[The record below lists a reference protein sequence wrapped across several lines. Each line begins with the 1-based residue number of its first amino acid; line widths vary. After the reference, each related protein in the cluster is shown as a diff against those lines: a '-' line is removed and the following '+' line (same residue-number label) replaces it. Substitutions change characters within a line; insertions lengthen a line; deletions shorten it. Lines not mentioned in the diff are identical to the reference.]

1 MAEELNANVGATTE
15 PAVETPET
23 GTQPET
29 EQQTAENP
37 EIARLK
43 AELAKQ
49 KAAIDKA
56 TKEASDYKKALRA
69 KQTEEEIA
77 AEEKRIADEARD
89 NELADL
95 RKRFA
100 VAEIGKKVMALGGG
114 VEESERIAELLYGAE
129 DVDAALTQIGKVFDA
144 REKALRLEFGKI
156 PPPGVGGTETS
167 KETLAVNRARDIG
180 KAKAEA
186 DKAAYDAMKAYMR

>member
-15 PAVETPET
+15 TAVEMPEN
-23 GTQPET
+23 GNQLET

-56 TKEASDYKKALRA
+56 TKEASDYKKLLRA
-69 KQTEEEIA
+69 KQSEEEIA